1 MVDLAIVIL
10 TKNEQA
16 NLPFALS
23 SVMGWARQVFVFD
36 SLSDDETER
45 IAREAGATFVQHEFR
60 DYSSQRNAALTQLP
74 IESAWTMFLDADEQ
88 IDESLKRE
96 IEVAI
101 QRPEFDG
108 YFIRHKM
115 LWRGRWIRRGYFGT
129 WRLPLFRTGKGH
141 TDDRG
146 VNEHQIVEGRVGYI
160 DALLIHEDHNGLER
174 WLLKHI
180 DYARREA
187 ARVEAEARPGMR
199 ALLGNQTERKNWVR
213 WSVWQRLPVPVR
225 ASALFGKRMLV
236 DLAFLDGAEAVEYH
250 FLQALWFQ
258 MLVGAFEAES
268 HKSDRSS
275 KAGSE

>member
-1 MVDLAIVIL
+1 
-10 TKNEQA
+10 
-16 NLPFALS
+16 
-23 SVMGWARQVFVFD
+23 
-36 SLSDDETER
+36 
-45 IAREAGATFVQHEFR
+45 
-60 DYSSQRNAALTQLP
+60 
-74 IESAWTMFLDADEQ
+74 
-88 IDESLKRE
+88 
-96 IEVAI
+96 
-101 QRPEFDG
+101 
-108 YFIRHKM
+108 
-115 LWRGRWIRRGYFGT
+115 
-129 WRLPLFRTGKGH
+129 
-141 TDDRG
+141 
-146 VNEHQIVEGRVGYI
+146 VGYI